1 MADFV
6 QRDRNHPSVTIW
18 SFCVSDPAPAPA
30 GGGDAGAAAH
40 TVVSFYRCCLTLR
53 TRAERTRM
61 WSEPDR
67 PGPAG
72 RPWYEQLEWSQ
83 HFSKK
88 TCENQALLLAQ
99 DRTIG
104 KKTQQSFP
112 IMGTQRFAQSRRNT
126 TARVQRSAIC
136 AQTIGEDSLRTS
148 RTSRASHIPVR
159 QASASKIFSKQKI
172 LYCMSYP

>member
-67 PGPAG
+67 SGPAG
-72 RPWYEQLEWSQ
+72 RPWYEQL
-83 HFSKK
+83 FNGPNILVRKRARIK
-88 TCENQALLLAQ
+88 LCYLPRTAQ
-99 DRTIG
+99 
-104 KKTQQSFP
+104 
-112 IMGTQRFAQSRRNT
+112 
-126 TARVQRSAIC
+126 
-136 AQTIGEDSLRTS
+136 
-148 RTSRASHIPVR
+148 
-159 QASASKIFSKQKI
+159 
-172 LYCMSYP
+172 